1 MAKPVNSPPSGPN
14 AAPQATAASPKAPSP
29 AAPRAAGAPAADA
42 ARPKTSGLS
51 ALGGSSLSTPAR
63 AGASKE
69 AAPPAKPAAASSSP
83 VSRKTIQL
91 VQESWAKV
99 MPISD
104 AAAALFYD
112 RLFEQDPSVRPLFK
126 SDISEQKKKLMQTL
140 AVAVDGLNNID
151 RLVPVLQSLGA
162 RHAGYMVEDRHYDLV
177 GEALLWT
184 LREGLGD
191 EFSDDVETAW
201 TEVYTLIAGVMKKA
215 AAEHQVVPSGVPSG
229 SRTQDNVPLPLVTS
243 ARRDGAATAQSRDV
257 KPRPAAAAA
266 APPPKADAGR
276 SREAAQDGH
285 PSARTISLVQASWA
299 KVMPISD
306 AAATLFYERLFEMDP
321 SVRALFKSDM
331 REQKKKLMQTLTV
344 AVDGLNNLDRLV
356 PVLKDLGV
364 RHAGYMV
371 ADHHYDLVGAAL
383 LWTLREGL
391 GDEFTDEVEAGWKE
405 IYTLVAGVMK
415 SAAAEHTGAAP
426 RGAPAPQARSA
437 APAPQARSAAAPAPQ
452 AQAAAPPP
460 VQVPPAQPSRPGEDD
475 VDTMH
480 YDSSRRPPIV
490 SDPLPL
496 AKAAPRS
503 PEFVEPAALLAA
515 AAPAHREPAP
525 AAQTAVVPL
534 LGNEVTL
541 NVRLAMDAPL
551 PTAPREAPA
560 RADDAGSPGGLFPAL
575 FLAALCAIAS
585 MGLALAAPGMGVQSF
600 PRFAEL
606 APLAVPVFVLALV
619 LAAFGLG
626 YLFGRG
632 RKPSGSGDLQ

>member
-1 MAKPVNSPPSGPN
+1 
-14 AAPQATAASPKAPSP
+14 
-29 AAPRAAGAPAADA
+29 
-42 ARPKTSGLS
+42 
-51 ALGGSSLSTPAR
+51 
-63 AGASKE
+63 
-69 AAPPAKPAAASSSP
+69 
-83 VSRKTIQL
+83 
-91 VQESWAKV
+91 

-104 AAAALFYD
+104 AASALFYD
-112 RLFEQDPSVRPLFK
+112 RLFELEPSVRPLFK

-162 RHAGYMVEDRHYDLV
+162 RHAGYMVEDRHYDVV

-215 AAEHQVVPSGVPSG
+215 AAEHGQVPSG
-229 SRTQDNVPLPLVTS
+229 SRTQDNVPLPLVAS
-243 ARRDGAATAQSRDV
+243 ARRDGPATVQSRDV
-257 KPRPAAAAA
+257 KPRPAAAAPA
-266 APPPKADAGR
+266 PKADAGR
-276 SREAAQDGH
+276 SREAAQDGR
-285 PSARTISLVQASWA
+285 PSARTISLVQSSWA

-321 SVRALFKSDM
+321 SVRALFKNDM

-344 AVDGLNNLDRLV
+344 AVDGLNNVDRLV

-391 GDEFTDEVEAGWKE
+391 GDEFTDDVETAWKE
-405 IYTLVAGVMK
+405 IYTLVATVMK
-415 SAAAEHTGAAP
+415 SAAAERTGVPSRAAP
-426 RGAPAPQARSA
+426 PAPVA
-437 APAPQARSAAAPAPQ
+437 AAAPPPPV
-452 AQAAAPPP
+452 QAAAPPP
-460 VQVPPAQPSRPGEDD
+460 VQAPSARQSRPGEDD
-475 VDTMH
+475 VETMH
-480 YDSSRRPPIV
+480 YDSSRRPPVI
-490 SDPLPL
+490 SDPVPL

-503 PEFVEPAALLAA
+503 PEFVEPAALAAA
-515 AAPAHREPAP
+515 AAPAHREAAP
-525 AAQTAVVPL
+525 AAAAAQGVVVPL

-541 NVRLAMDAPL
+541 NVRLVMDAPL
-551 PTAPREAPA
+551 PTAPVAAPSALPSREAPA
-560 RADDAGSPGGLFPAL
+560 RVDDGAAPGGLFPAL

-585 MGLALAAPGMGVQSF
+585 MGLALAAPGMGLQSF
-600 PRFAEL
+600 PRFAL
-606 APLAVPVFVLALV
+606 YAPLAVPVFVLVLV

-632 RKPSGSGDLQ
+632 RKPSGSGDVQ